1 MNYDLVKMQNLYAFC
16 DNYPIPCIDYLGML
30 GFLHLLT
37 LQYGSYPIFRLL
49 MTNEAKSWRVA
60 TLQFSDWLAERYE
73 TITIFDEETYQAQE
87 VKKSIIGNTIRDFF
101 LQKNRNARY
110 CEDWQGVTNYA
121 TKFPG
126 WDTLKF
132 AFGNETEKQLAYN
145 HVMRFYSGLKS
156 GVVSFIG
163 SSDAAVDVEL
173 INKGNA
179 KFILAK
185 FKVINKTSLKSA
197 LFHLIP
203 DSMNKKIWIQEYRWK
218 ELFSC
223 CLMPPEE
230 RMKRAINEIILPS
243 LNSFPYNINEVNLTP
258 IGDPFF
264 IPGIR

>member
-1 MNYDLVKMQNLYAFC
+1 MESCNLA
-16 DNYPIPCIDYLGML
+16 
-30 GFLHLLT
+30 
-37 LQYGSYPIFRLL
+37 IFRLARREIRAYYDIRRR
-49 MTNEAKSWRVA
+49 NIPSSR
-60 TLQFSDWLAERYE
+60 S
-73 TITIFDEETYQAQE
+73 
-87 VKKSIIGNTIRDFF
+87 KKINNWKHDQRFF

-173 INKGNA
+173 INKENA

-230 RMKRAINEIILPS
+230 RMKRVINEIIPPS